1 MIKKTISLV
10 VFLVLANAGLR
21 VAIVYFHDQQFKDAV
36 RELSLF
42 SGGKSEEVIR
52 AKVMELAAQNQ
63 IPLDPDFFELTRKV
77 TPDFGDHFVIKVP
90 FAVLLP
96 VLPSY
101 PSHYDSPSP
110 TPRSHTP
117 HPSHL

>member
-63 IPLDPDFFELTRKV
+63 IPLDPDFVELTRKVSSTKSGSSGIWFWADFVELTRKV
-77 TPDFGDHFVIKVP
+77 TPGVGDHFV
-90 FAVLLP
+90 
-96 VLPSY
+96 
-101 PSHYDSPSP
+101 
-110 TPRSHTP
+110 
-117 HPSHL
+117 